1 MNIDVIAVG
10 RIKEKY
16 IQEGIKEYKKR
27 LSSYCKLNIIEVSD
41 EKVPDDSS
49 DAQRERIRQV
59 EGERIRARIKKGS
72 YVIAT
77 DINGEELSSEQLARK
92 LNDIIIS
99 GKSDLS
105 IIIGGSLGLWDQLI
119 ESADMRLSF
128 SKFTFP
134 HQLFRLILLE
144 QLYRCFKI
152 IHAEPYHK

>member
-1 MNIDVIAVG
+1 MNIDIIAVG
-10 RIKEKY
+10 KIREKY

-27 LSSYCKLNIIEVSD
+27 LSGYCKLNIIEVSD

-92 LNDIIIS
+92 LNDIMIS

-105 IIIGGSLGLWDQLI
+105 IIIGGSLGLWDQLL
-119 ESADMRLSF
+119 ESADMRLCF

-152 IHAEPYHK
+152 IYAEPYHK

>member
-1 MNIDVIAVG
+1 MNVDVIAVG
-10 RIKEKY
+10 KIKEKY

-27 LSSYCKLNIIEVSD
+27 LSGYCKLNIIEVAD

-49 DAQRERIRQV
+49 DAQRERIKQL

-92 LNDIIIS
+92 LKDIMIS

-128 SKFTFP
+128 SKLTFP

-152 IHAEPYHK
+152 ICGEPYHH